1 MRGVSSGR
9 VASGGSSGDQSPV
22 RVEPLDLPGRGV
34 LVVAVLT
41 GLAPLRS
48 ALLRPLTLLAPLLG
62 ALAVLRAPRR
72 LLPTGDAAPTA
83 GPVLLAAVNVL
94 STRLAAVAKPGL
106 LSAPL
111 AVADPAAVLTT
122 LLAVLTLL
130 LAAPVVPTLEVA
142 ATPGQ
147 ALLVLPLLVTA
158 LETVPVALL
167 AGTPLEPMRLVLPV
181 ALAVTGLPTA
191 VLTTLVAAALA
202 ALVAALA
209 TLVLVASHPWN
220 CPAHLVGDSPV
231 VAVLALLAGL
241 VAATV
246 PLATLAAPAV
256 PSASLVALLLPLL
269 AVLLAVSLAGPAL

>member
-1 MRGVSSGR
+1 M
-9 VASGGSSGDQSPV
+9 
-22 RVEPLDLPGRGV
+22 
-34 LVVAVLT
+34 
-41 GLAPLRS
+41 
-48 ALLRPLTLLAPLLG
+48 
-62 ALAVLRAPRR
+62 
-72 LLPTGDAAPTA
+72 
-83 GPVLLAAVNVL
+83 LLAALDVL

-122 LLAVLTLL
+122 LLAVLAVLAMLTLL

-147 ALLVLPLLVTA
+147 APLVLPLLVTA

-167 AGTPLEPMRLVLPV
+167 AGTLLEPMRLVLPV

-191 VLTTLVAAALA
+191 VLTTLVAAVLA
-202 ALVAALA
+202 ALVAAPA

-220 CPAHLVGDSPV
+220 YPAHLVGDSPV

>member
-1 MRGVSSGR
+1 M
-9 VASGGSSGDQSPV
+9 
-22 RVEPLDLPGRGV
+22 
-34 LVVAVLT
+34 
-41 GLAPLRS
+41 
-48 ALLRPLTLLAPLLG
+48 
-62 ALAVLRAPRR
+62 LRAPRR

-94 STRLAAVAKPGL
+94 STRLAAVTKPGL

-122 LLAVLTLL
+122 LLAVLAVLTLL
-130 LAAPVVPTLEVA
+130 LAARVVPTLEVA

-167 AGTPLEPMRLVLPV
+167 AGTLLEPMRLVLPV
-181 ALAVTGLPTA
+181 ALAVTGLPT
-191 VLTTLVAAALA
+191 
-202 ALVAALA
+202 AALA

-231 VAVLALLAGL
+231 VAVLALLA
-241 VAATV
+241 
-246 PLATLAAPAV
+246 
-256 PSASLVALLLPLL
+256 
-269 AVLLAVSLAGPAL
+269 VLLAVSLAGPAL

>member
-1 MRGVSSGR
+1 M
-9 VASGGSSGDQSPV
+9 
-22 RVEPLDLPGRGV
+22 
-34 LVVAVLT
+34 
-41 GLAPLRS
+41 
-48 ALLRPLTLLAPLLG
+48 
-62 ALAVLRAPRR
+62 
-72 LLPTGDAAPTA
+72 
-83 GPVLLAAVNVL
+83 LLAALDVL

-111 AVADPAAVLTT
+111 AVADPAAALTT
-122 LLAVLTLL
+122 LLAALTLL

-167 AGTPLEPMRLVLPV
+167 AGTLLEPMRLVLPV
-181 ALAVTGLPTA
+181 ALAVTGLPT
-191 VLTTLVAAALA
+191 
-202 ALVAALA
+202 AALA

-241 VAATV
+241 
-246 PLATLAAPAV
+246 
-256 PSASLVALLLPLL
+256 
-269 AVLLAVSLAGPAL
+269 LAVSLAGPTL